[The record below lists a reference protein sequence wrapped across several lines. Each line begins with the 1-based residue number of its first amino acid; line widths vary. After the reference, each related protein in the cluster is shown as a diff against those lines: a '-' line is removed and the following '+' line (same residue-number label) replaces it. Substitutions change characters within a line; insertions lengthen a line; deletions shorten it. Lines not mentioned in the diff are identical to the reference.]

1 MSGTASSR
9 ACTAATEAVPRPGL
23 PPAAAAASDAPGAP
37 ALVVFS
43 GDTDIRWLRLLR
55 PGFRHC
61 FAVVRADGAWVVV
74 DPLSHYTALR
84 VVPELAGWDP
94 ARWFRARGLTVQPAR
109 VREPVRRLAP
119 WRPYTCVE
127 AVKRILGV
135 RLPGVFT
142 PWQLYRAL
150 GGTKTEC
157 SPKENILDMAVG
169 DGA

>member
-1 MSGTASSR
+1 MSGAVPRLSGPSG
-9 ACTAATEAVPRPGL
+9 AIAAAVPRPGR
-23 PPAAAAASDAPGAP
+23 PPSAAAAPGAP

-94 ARWFRARGLTVQPAR
+94 ARWFRAQGLTVTVTRAG
-109 VREPVRRLAP
+109 EPPHRLAP

-127 AVKRILGV
+127 AVKRVLGL

-150 GGTKTEC
+150 GGSETEC
-157 SPKENILDMAVG
+157 TGEENILDRRAPA
-169 DGA
+169 GA